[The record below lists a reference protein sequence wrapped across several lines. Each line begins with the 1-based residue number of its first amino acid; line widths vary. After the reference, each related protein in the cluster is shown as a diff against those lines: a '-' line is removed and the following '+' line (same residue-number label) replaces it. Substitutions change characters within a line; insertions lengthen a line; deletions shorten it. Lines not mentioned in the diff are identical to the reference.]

1 MNHTSFQPNTKSSN
15 LSLVAKQNNT
25 VSSKETSS
33 VRIHEPKLS
42 PPTVVS
48 TLSAMGNEKSTP
60 RGEQPVQIDSSSAK
74 VMPEP
79 TRAGESVELPQD
91 TPSDSAE
98 QSEKQLT
105 GQGNET
111 NTGLAPEGAVK
122 EVGETNL
129 SSTKQISKISLFRT
143 SSSLPEKE
151 SSAATGTNTLKSR
164 KRLCEELFPEEKS
177 PKRVKEGKVTKKED
191 QGKCRI

>member
-1 MNHTSFQPNTKSSN
+1 MNHTSSPTNTKASN
-15 LSLVAKQNNT
+15 LSLAAKQHNT

-177 PKRVKEGKVTKKED
+177 PKRVKEGKGSRKED
-191 QGKCRI
+191 QGKCRV